1 MPAEPNDR
9 FRILAVDGGGI
20 RGLIS
25 ALVLAE
31 LESRLKSRAGGG
43 ARLSDY
49 FHLFAGTSSGGLIA
63 LSLTAT
69 DPEITAAQ
77 LASFYTEDGPK
88 IFHRS
93 ALHRLRTGDGWTGP
107 KYSLDPLQ
115 EAVENRL
122 GDARLATASRDLVV
136 TSYDMTEREP
146 FFFKRW
152 RAREH
157 SERNDRIVDAA
168 LATSAAPTYF
178 PSHGYR
184 GRALVDGGVFAGN
197 PAVAAIAEAL
207 KRGEDEPA
215 NLTCGDLLVVS
226 IGTGEH
232 EAGFLQSEVRKW
244 GKLGWVAPQDGD
256 PPILGAVMGGSS
268 DAAKHWAHILLNP
281 VQGPPDRAEIGRGPR
296 FFRWQAELRG
306 QIEMD
311 DTSERALNQLL
322 PAAAA
327 ELISRHDA
335 ELDEVAERLTRLPP
349 LPPDPPAPT

>member
-1 MPAEPNDR
+1 
-9 FRILAVDGGGI
+9 
-20 RGLIS
+20 
-25 ALVLAE
+25 VLAE
-31 LESRLKSRAGGG
+31 LERRLKSRVGAG

-49 FHLFAGTSSGGLIA
+49 FHLFAGTSTGGLIA

-88 IFHRS
+88 IFRRS
-93 ALHRLRTGDGWTGP
+93 ALQRLRTGDGWTGP
-107 KYSLDPLQ
+107 KYSLDPLR
-115 EAVENRL
+115 EAVEKRL
-122 GDARLATASRDLVV
+122 GDARLGAASRDLVV
-136 TSYDMTEREP
+136 TAYDMTEREP

-152 RAREH
+152 RAREQP
-157 SERNDRIVDAA
+157 ERNDRIVDAA

-207 KRGEDEPA
+207 KRAEDEPA
-215 NLTCGDLLVVS
+215 DLTCRDLLVVS
-226 IGTGEH
+226 VGTGEH
-232 EAGFLQSEVRKW
+232 EAGFAQSQVSKW
-244 GKLGWVAPQDGD
+244 GKLGWVAPHDGD

-281 VQGPPDRAEIGRGPR
+281 VHGPPDPAEVGKGPR
-296 FFRWQAELRG
+296 FFRWQAVLQDR
-306 QIEMD
+306 IEMD
-311 DTSERALNQLL
+311 DTSERTLHEVL

-327 ELISRHDA
+327 DLISAHDA
-335 ELDEVAERLTRLPP
+335 ELDEIAERLTRFPP
-349 LPPDPPAPT
+349 LPSGSAHPPQS